1 MLVVLDPK
9 SVKKSALAFGMCVPL
24 FFFGIRVANTGPSA
38 PASTQMIER
47 AGHKLAFH
55 VTPGHSPILVL
66 DAGGGLDSTY
76 WNTLVPELAKRTGCK
91 IITYDRAGF
100 GSSDEVPGA
109 WDVQSATDDLA
120 NGLEKLGATHNV
132 ILVSHS
138 LAGEIATY
146 LARQHPQW
154 ISGAVL
160 VDANVPEVF
169 TDNFIDRMAAIYAPI
184 IAATKSAPP
193 SQAGRQLLA
202 LSQSFRATSHAF
214 HRVTW
219 PAAVPAIVIVAEQTP
234 FDAAAD
240 KQWWKDAHQQF
251 VNGANNRKLVVADRS
266 SHDVA
271 HDRPDVIIQAV
282 AELVAGANSAQLG
295 LKY

>member
-1 MLVVLDPK
+1 MRISNIASLSLLLF
-9 SVKKSALAFGMCVPL
+9 STLAHTDVRQPA
-24 FFFGIRVANTGPSA
+24 VAT
-38 PASTQMIER
+38 TQIIPR
-47 AGHKLAFH
+47 AGHETAFH
-55 VTPGHSPILVL
+55 IQQGSLPVIVL
-66 DAGGGLDSTY
+66 DAGGGLDSAY
-76 WNTLVPELAKRTGCK
+76 WNALVPELAKRTGCK

-100 GSSDEVPGA
+100 GGSDEVPGA
-109 WDVQSATDDLA
+109 WNVQSATDDLA
-120 NGLEKLGATHNV
+120 NGLEKLGATHKV

-169 TDNFIDRMAAIYAPI
+169 TDNFIDRMTAIYAPI
-184 IAATKSAPP
+184 IAATKAAPP

-202 LSQSFRATSHAF
+202 LSLSFRETSQAF

-219 PAAVPAIVIVAEQTP
+219 PSAVPAIVIVAEQTP
-234 FDAAAD
+234 FEAAAD
-240 KQWWKDAHQQF
+240 KQWWRDAHQQF

-271 HDRPDVIIQAV
+271 HDRPDVIVQAV
-282 AELVAGANSAQLG
+282 AELVAGY
-295 LKY
+295 K

>member
-1 MLVVLDPK
+1 MRI
-9 SVKKSALAFGMCVPL
+9 VKIASLSLLLSFSTLAH
-24 FFFGIRVANTGPSA
+24 TGDHQPSA
-38 PASTQMIER
+38 AATQMIAR
-47 AGHKLAFH
+47 AGHKIAFH
-55 VTPGHSPILVL
+55 IQQGALPVIVL

-76 WNTLVPELAKRTGCK
+76 WNTLVPELAKRTGCQ

-100 GSSDEVPGA
+100 GGSEEVAGA
-109 WDVQSATDDLA
+109 WNVQSATDDLA

-146 LARQHPQW
+146 LTRQHPQW

-169 TDNFIDRMAAIYAPI
+169 TDDFIDRMSAIYAPI

-202 LSQSFRATSHAF
+202 LSLSFRQTSQAF

-219 PAAVPAIVIVAEQTP
+219 PSPVPAIVIVAEQTP
-234 FDAAAD
+234 FEAPAD
-240 KQWWKDAHQQF
+240 KRWWRDAHQQF
-251 VNGANNRKLVVADRS
+251 VDGANNRKLVVADSS

-282 AELVAGANSAQLG
+282 AELVAGYKSSQSAPKQPISP
-295 LKY
+295 

>member
-1 MLVVLDPK
+1 MQISSIALLGLL
-9 SVKKSALAFGMCVPL
+9 LAFSTL
-24 FFFGIRVANTGPSA
+24 AQADDRQ
-38 PASTQMIER
+38 PAMAATQMIGR
-47 AGHKLAFH
+47 AGHKIAFH
-55 VTPGHSPILVL
+55 IQQGSSPTIVL

-76 WNTLVPELAKRTGCK
+76 WNTLVPELAKRTGCR

-100 GSSDEVPGA
+100 GRSDEVPGP
-109 WDVQSATDDLA
+109 WSVQSATDDLA

-146 LARQHPQW
+146 LVRQHPQW
-154 ISGAVL
+154 ISGVVL

-169 TDNFIDRMAAIYAPI
+169 TDDFIDRMTAIYAPI
-184 IAATKSAPP
+184 IAAIKAAPETP
-193 SQAGRQLLA
+193 AGRQLLA
-202 LSQSFRATSHAF
+202 LSQSFRETSREF
-214 HRVTW
+214 HRATW

-234 FDAAAD
+234 FEAAAD

-251 VNGANNRKLVVADRS
+251 VDGANNRKLVPADRS

-271 HDRPDVIIQAV
+271 HDRPDVIVRAV
-282 AELVAGANSAQLG
+282 AELVADS
-295 LKY
+295 KSP

>member
-1 MLVVLDPK
+1 MKISRIASLSLLL
-9 SVKKSALAFGMCVPL
+9 SFFTLAHTEAGQ
-24 FFFGIRVANTGPSA
+24 AA
-38 PASTQMIER
+38 AAATQMIPR
-47 AGHKLAFH
+47 AGHKIAFH
-55 VTPGHSPILVL
+55 IRQGSLPVIVL
-66 DAGGGLDSTY
+66 DAGGGLDSSY

-100 GSSDEVPGA
+100 LSSDEVPGP
-109 WDVQSATDDLA
+109 WSVQSATDDLA

-146 LARQHPQW
+146 LALQHPKW
-154 ISGAVL
+154 LSGVVL

-169 TDNFIDRMAAIYAPI
+169 TDSFIDRMTAIYAPI
-184 IAATKSAPP
+184 IAATKAAPP

-202 LSQSFRATSHAF
+202 MSLSFRETSQAF
-214 HRVTW
+214 HRVAW
-219 PAAVPAIVIVAEQTP
+219 PSAVPAIVIVSEQTP
-234 FDAAAD
+234 FEAEAD
-240 KQWWKDAHQQF
+240 KQWWRDAHQQL
-251 VNGANNRKLVVADRS
+251 VSGANNRKLVVADRS

-282 AELVAGANSAQLG
+282 AELVASAKTPQPG
-295 LKY
+295 PKP

>member
-1 MLVVLDPK
+1 MRISKIASLSLLL
-9 SVKKSALAFGMCVPL
+9 SFSTLAHTDDRQPA
-24 FFFGIRVANTGPSA
+24 VAA
-38 PASTQMIER
+38 TQMIPR
-47 AGHKLAFH
+47 AGHKIAFH
-55 VTPGHSPILVL
+55 IQQGSLPIIVL

-76 WNTLVPELAKRTGCK
+76 WNALVPELAKRTGSK

-109 WDVQSATDDLA
+109 WDVQGATDDLA

-132 ILVSHS
+132 ILISHS

-154 ISGAVL
+154 IWGAVL

-169 TDNFIDRMAAIYAPI
+169 TDNFIDRMTGIYAPI

-193 SQAGRQLLA
+193 SQEGRQLLA
-202 LSQSFRATSHAF
+202 LSLSFRETSQAF

-219 PAAVPAIVIVAEQTP
+219 PSAVPAIVIVAEQTP
-234 FDAAAD
+234 FEAAAD

-251 VNGANNRKLVVADRS
+251 VNGANNRKLVVAERS

-271 HDRPDVIIQAV
+271 HDRPDLIIQAV
-282 AELVAGANSAQLG
+282 AELVAGYKSSQSVP
-295 LKY
+295 KH

>member
-1 MLVVLDPK
+1 MNILKIVSL
-9 SVKKSALAFGMCVPL
+9 SLLLSFSTLAHTEDGQPA
-24 FFFGIRVANTGPSA
+24 VAA
-38 PASTQMIER
+38 TQMIPR
-47 AGHKLAFH
+47 AGHKIAFH
-55 VTPGHSPILVL
+55 IRQGSLPVIVL
-66 DAGGGLDSTY
+66 DAGGGLDSSY

-100 GSSDEVPGA
+100 GSSDEVPGP
-109 WDVQSATDDLA
+109 WSVQSATNDLA

-154 ISGAVL
+154 LSGVVL

-169 TDNFIDRMAAIYAPI
+169 TDNFIDRMTAIYAPI
-184 IAATKSAPP
+184 IAATKAAPP

-202 LSQSFRATSHAF
+202 LSQSFPETSQAF

-219 PAAVPAIVIVAEQTP
+219 PAAVPTIVIVAAQTP
-234 FDAAAD
+234 FEVAAD
-240 KQWWKDAHQQF
+240 AQWWRDAHQQF

-271 HDRPDVIIQAV
+271 HDRPDVIIQAAAEMV
-282 AELVAGANSAQLG
+282 ASSKSPQSVQQH
-295 LKY
+295 